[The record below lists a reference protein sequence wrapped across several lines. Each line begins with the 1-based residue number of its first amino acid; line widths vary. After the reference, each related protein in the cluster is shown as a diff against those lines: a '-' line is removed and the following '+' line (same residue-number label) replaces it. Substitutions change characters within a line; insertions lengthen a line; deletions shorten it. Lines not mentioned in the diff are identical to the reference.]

1 MTAKQT
7 SFPIAGNSRD
17 ADKFVVRLPDGLR
30 ELIQEI
36 GKEQHRSM
44 NSVIVTT
51 LIKMVNDH
59 GSEFVEQNL
68 VVGDEAGWTPSIG
81 MVVEIKPEQEN
92 KAAEVA
98 VITGF
103 EWGRDN
109 VLVAN
114 LKGHRKPYE
123 FKALR
128 PHRVM

>member
-7 SFPIAGNSRD
+7 AFPIAGNSRD

-30 ELIQEI
+30 EIIASI
-36 GKEQHRSM
+36 GREQHRSM

-51 LIKMVNDH
+51 LIKMVNEH
-59 GSEFVEQNL
+59 GTEFVEQNL
-68 VVGDEAGWTPSIG
+68 EVGDEAGWTPSIG
-81 MVVEIKPEQEN
+81 MVVEIKPEHEN
-92 KAAEVA
+92 KAPQVA

-103 EWGRDN
+103 EWGPDN
-109 VLVAN
+109 ALLAN
-114 LKGHRKPYE
+114 LKGHRDPFA